1 MFSFVIILT
10 CFIRF
15 LNNSTE
21 ESFKRN
27 GGRKFR
33 CVFIPFT
40 SFFSS
45 QDRPGLHDLKYVH
58 TYFVFCLKKQVSNFP
73 THDETGLGA
82 IFHQALVTSIEN
94 SNKKWK
100 NCRFTYNERYLIG
113 KYTAIHGPIAAVK
126 QLKKSH
132 PHLEF
137 GESTARSLR
146 ERYHN
151 KWMSSDHS
159 AVIQKKQVRSPLMLG
174 AIDQKVQ
181 NFLIILREELRRQSL
196 QIMQHKHWLTEV

>member
-15 LNNSTE
+15 LNTSTE

-45 QDRPGLHDLKYVH
+45 QDTRFTWFKIC
-58 TYFVFCLKKQVSNFP
+58 TYIFC
-73 THDETGLGA
+73 LGA
-82 IFHQALVTSIEN
+82 IYHQAVVTSIEN
-94 SNKKWK
+94 SNKKRK
-100 NCRFTYNERYLIG
+100 NCRFTYNERFLIG
-113 KYTAIHGPIAAVK
+113 KYTAIHGPVAAVK

-132 PHLEF
+132 PHIEF
-137 GESTARSLR
+137 GESTAISLR
-146 ERYHN
+146 KRYHN

-159 AVIQKKQVRSPLMLG
+159 AVIQKKQVRSPLILG
-174 AIDQKVQ
+174 AIGQKVQ
-181 NFLIILREELRRQSL
+181 NFLIILREELWRQSL